1 MVDVVD
7 KATRSRMMAGIGS
20 KNTAPE
26 MRLRRAL
33 HARGLRYRLHARAL
47 PGRPDIVFRRFH
59 AALFVHGC
67 FWHRHPGC
75 PLATTPATRS
85 DFWEA
90 KFKGNVSR
98 DDAAVRALRQAGW
111 RVGIVWECEMRR
123 SADLSTIAAAVE
135 RWLRRGGDTF
145 GLEPTDKNHTELG

>member
-47 PGRPDIVFRRFH
+47 PGKPDIVFPQFR
-59 AALFVHGC
+59 AVLFVHGC

-75 PLATTPATRS
+75 SLATTPATRS
-85 DFWEA
+85 EFWKA
-90 KFKGNVSR
+90 KFEGNVSR
-98 DDAAVRALRQAGW
+98 DGAAVRALRQEGW
-111 RVGIVWECEMRR
+111 RVGIVWECEMRKN
-123 SADLSTIAAAVE
+123 ADVLTAAGAVE
-135 RWLRRGGDTF
+135 RWLREGATTF
-145 GLEPTDKNHTELG
+145 SLQAKNNDHD

>member
-47 PGRPDIVFRRFH
+47 RGKPDIVFPQFR

-75 PLATTPATRS
+75 PLATTPATRP
-85 DFWEA
+85 DFWKA
-90 KFKGNVSR
+90 KFEGNVSR

-123 SADLSTIAAAVE
+123 SADVSTTAAAVE
-135 RWLRRGGDTF
+135 RWLREGADIF
-145 GLEPTDKNHTELG
+145 DLEALDNDHD